1 MNITLLLASL
11 FTFVAPS
18 AQTKAIMPLSGDYV
32 EARTASVFAGPCHY
46 NGELVTTGNDAV
58 MAWQFNS
65 GSWEHISLAGVR
77 VIAAVSSSENL
88 GQSDGSRTSEI
99 VIDSAATPEQA
110 EAALQAI
117 LSRDGQSLG
126 KIASVRRGTITFQK
140 YNRDYHIEAAG
151 FAALDVSGMP
161 NDECC
166 KQPNLVWYS
175 PLVQLVNRK
184 VGYTSNAEYV
194 AGKITEPWERSDEN
208 SAFYGAFVY

>member
-1 MNITLLLASL
+1 M
-11 FTFVAPS
+11 
-18 AQTKAIMPLSGDYV
+18 
-32 EARTASVFAGPCHY
+32 
-46 NGELVTTGNDAV
+46 
-58 MAWQFNS
+58 
-65 GSWEHISLAGVR
+65 R

>member
-1 MNITLLLASL
+1 MNIALLLASF
-11 FTFVAPS
+11 FTFAGAG
-18 AQTKAIMPLSGDYV
+18 AQTKAIIPLSGDYV

-58 MAWQFNS
+58 MAWQFNT
-65 GSWEHISLAGVR
+65 GSWRHTSLAGVC
-77 VIAAVSSSENL
+77 VMAAVTSTENL
-88 GQSDGSRTSEI
+88 GQTTGSRTSEI

-110 EAALQAI
+110 QAALQVI
-117 LSRDGQSLG
+117 LSRSGKSLG
-126 KIASVRRGTITFQK
+126 AIASVRRGSISFQRD
-140 YNRDYHIEAAG
+140 NRDYHIKASG
-151 FAALDVSGMP
+151 FAALDISGMP

-175 PLVQLVNRK
+175 PLTNLVNRK